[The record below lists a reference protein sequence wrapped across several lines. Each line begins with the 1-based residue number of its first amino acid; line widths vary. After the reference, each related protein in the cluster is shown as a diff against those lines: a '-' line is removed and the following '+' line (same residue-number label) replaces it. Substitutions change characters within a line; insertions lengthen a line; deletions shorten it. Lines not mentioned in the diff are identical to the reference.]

1 MNRAHAI
8 LAAIGLGTAI
18 AASPVSA
25 ATEIRASVGV
35 PQKHPV
41 GTPGYAGY
49 AEAVEKE
56 SKGQIKFQLFWGGQ
70 LLGLRNTVKG
80 LKDGVA
86 DVAMVATAY
95 YPAEFPNGKMIS
107 DFALVGRGSVPM
119 AGAVTEFHQLHCAD
133 CLAEYDTQNILFTGA
148 YSTDVYQLLGTKKI
162 TSLDDLKGKKIRTGG
177 ANWTR
182 WLNAV
187 GAVPV
192 NLTGDDVYQA
202 LSNGAID
209 ASVASMAHLKAFSL
223 ADVVTHATLLPL
235 GTFHA
240 TDVFAYR
247 KDFWKELAEAD
258 RRLLLK
264 HVPKALV
271 DTTLAYVAE
280 AESVVPPAKQKGIQ
294 FHEPNDA
301 LRKMTTDFA
310 LKDLEIVAAE
320 ATKFGVKD
328 ASTKVA
334 KFLALLK
341 KWEDLAAPLAND
353 GNRITTAFQTEI
365 FDKMNAAR
373 FGM

>member
-1 MNRAHAI
+1 MKHAVAFM
-8 LAAIGLGTAI
+8 AAVALGTAF
-18 AASPVSA
+18 AAGSASA

-56 SKGQIKFQLFWGGQ
+56 SSGRLKFQLFWGGQ

-107 DFALVGRGSVPM
+107 DFALVGRASIPM
-119 AGAVTEFHQLHCAD
+119 AAAVTEFHQIHCAD
-133 CLAEYDTQNILFTGA
+133 CLAEYDAQNILFTGA
-148 YSTDVYQLLGTKKI
+148 YCTDVYQLLGTKKI
-162 TSLDDLKGKKIRTGG
+162 TSLDDLRGKKIRTGG

-182 WLNAV
+182 WLNAA

-247 KDFWKELAEAD
+247 KDFWKGLAEAD

-294 FHEPNDA
+294 FHLPNDA
-301 LRKMTTDFA
+301 LVKMTSDFA
-310 LKDLEIVAAE
+310 LKDLEVVAAE
-320 ATKFGVKD
+320 ATRFGVKD
-328 ASTKVA
+328 ANAKVE

-341 KWEDLAAPLAND
+341 KWEAMAAPMGTD
-353 GNRITTAFQTEI
+353 GSRIVAAFQTEI
-365 FDKMNAAR
+365 FDRINASR